1 MKNQSLGTRVLW
13 LAMLTYLLST
23 LTACGMAGVQ
33 SNSRIGNNLP
43 GSGDGQGNPINPTP
57 GNGDGEEPAGPEEP
71 AEVSYW
77 KGALFTGD
85 NSIVAFDNARK
96 DLKTTF
102 MKMDS
107 NLQDPDLAELSM
119 MNSEIN
125 GTVQKMSKA
134 ALKQALLDLNMGDKD
149 RCLIHMTSHG
159 SKSAFYLV
167 SQGGMTPTE
176 FDEILDETCGTRPTV
191 LLISA
196 CYSGIFTDSSAMQQD
211 NRIILSAARKDRT
224 SFGCSAEAEYTYW
237 DGCLLDNL
245 ESSTSW
251 SNLYDNVTECITR
264 KEGSGFT
271 PSLPQKFIGSAVTNL
286 PYLGQ

>member
-1 MKNQSLGTRVLW
+1 MKSQSLGTRVLW
-13 LAMLTYLLST
+13 LAILTYMLST

-33 SNSRIGNNLP
+33 NNARYGNNLP
-43 GSGDGQGNPINPTP
+43 GSGNGDGNPNNQIP
-57 GNGDGEEPAGPEEP
+57 GGGDGEEPEEPQEPEE
-71 AEVSYW
+71 SFHW

-85 NSIVAFDNARK
+85 DSINAFDNARK
-96 DLKTTF
+96 DIKATF
-102 MKMDS
+102 LKMDS
-107 NLQDPDLAELSM
+107 KMQDADLAELSM
-119 MNSEIN
+119 KSSEIN
-125 GTVQKMSKA
+125 GTVEKMSKA
-134 ALKQALLDLNMGDKD
+134 ALKKALTDLNLGDKD
-149 RCLIHMTSHG
+149 HCLIHMTSHG
-159 SKSAFYLV
+159 SKSAFFLV
-167 SQGGMTPTE
+167 DQGGMTPSE
-176 FDEILDETCGTRPTV
+176 LDAILDETCGTRPTV

-196 CYSGIFTDSSAMQQD
+196 CYSGIFTDSADMQQD

-224 SFGCSAEAEYTYW
+224 SFGCSAEADYTYW

-251 SNLYDNVTECITR
+251 SNLYDNVTECITK